1 MIQVAYAVVWWLV
14 LVVIGLITFPLVS
27 RVCSRLPDKG
37 YSISKILGLLLL
49 TYFSWLLASL
59 HLLKFGYIN
68 ILVVTLLLLALSLY
82 LGRKNLSLKNLPLK
96 SMLISEAIFALAFA
110 LFVVY
115 IRYKPDIFYAY
126 SEDFMD
132 FAFLQSI
139 LRSSYFPP
147 TDAWLS
153 GATLPYYYG
162 GQVTVAVVTLI
173 SRVPSSISYNLA
185 IASFF
190 GLVAAA
196 SYGIGYNLTGRKLYG
211 FIALI
216 FVAIAGYISGV
227 FELSAF
233 VFHHNLL
240 DYSDNGAHTFRDW
253 LLTFD
258 VGTGVIPHTE
268 QLYPYAAFLQ
278 RHLHAYLMS
287 IPFQLMFL
295 TLISSLLKKDDDGFQ
310 RGKWDWLLVMFVLG
324 VSLGFFLLLNTWDYP
339 IYVALTVLVFL
350 FFRLNISRKS
360 IVGILLV
367 SLVLYVP
374 YFVTRGWSGAH
385 GIGIV
390 HGRTELVDFVEL
402 FALFLFL
409 VFSFLYVWFKGRVL
423 KAERLILGIVF
434 SIILASLAFL
444 LSFQLL
450 LVLAPLIL
458 IPLYCILK
466 SRKRAEA
473 EFMFLFV
480 LMAALLVLFCEIF
493 FIDDSLSGLDER
505 YNTVMKFYM
514 PVWIF
519 LGIASAYGVSW
530 VLKNTRGKLKGV
542 WVAVLLIFLIC
553 CLIQPVGQTIGW
565 ASGKR
570 SYFNIGRGT
579 IDGTAYV
586 KTIAPGD
593 YEAIQWLNGHIKGQP
608 VILEAPGGAYQFS
621 SYIATMTGLP
631 TVVGWVT
638 HEVMWRG
645 SWEPMSGRSTDVDKI
660 YKSPDSDEA
669 LVLLRKYNVEYVYV
683 GKMEKETYPAE
694 SLQKFASHPERYK
707 LIYENQGATIY
718 QVIP

>member
-1 MIQVAYAVVWWLV
+1 MIQIAYAFVWWLV
-14 LVVIGLITFPLVS
+14 LLVVGLIAFPLVS
-27 RVCSRLPDKG
+27 RVCGRLPDKG
-37 YSISKILGLLLL
+37 YSISKILGLVFI
-49 TYFSWLLASL
+49 TYVSWLLASL
-59 HLLKFGYIN
+59 HLVKFGYIS
-68 ILVVTLLLLALSLY
+68 ISIALLLLLALSFY
-82 LGRKNLSLKNLPLK
+82 LGRKNLSLKKLPLK
-96 SMLISEAIFALAFA
+96 SMLISEAIFTVAFA

-115 IRYKPDIFYAY
+115 TRYKPDIFYAY

-132 FAFLQSI
+132 FSFLQSI

-147 TDAWLS
+147 ADAWLS
-153 GATLPYYYG
+153 GYSLPYYYG
-162 GQVTVAVVTLI
+162 GQVTVAIVTLF

-211 FIALI
+211 FVALV

-233 VFHHNLL
+233 TFHHNLL
-240 DYSDNGAHTFRDW
+240 DYSDNGAHTFWGW
-253 LLTFD
+253 LQTFD
-258 VGTGVIPHTE
+258 IGTGVIPHTE

-295 TLISSLLKKDDDGFQ
+295 TLIPSLLKKDGDDFQ

-339 IYVALTVLVFL
+339 IYAALTVLVFV
-350 FFRLNISRKS
+350 FFRLNTSRKS

-390 HGRTELVDFVEL
+390 HGRTELADFVEL

-409 VFSFLYVWFKGRVL
+409 VFSFFYVWFKGRVL
-423 KAERLILGIVF
+423 KAERLILVIVF

-444 LSFQLL
+444 LNFQLL

-458 IPLYCILK
+458 IPLYCIFK
-466 SRKRAEA
+466 SRKRAET

-493 FIDDSLSGLDER
+493 FINDSLSGLDER
-505 YNTVMKFYM
+505 YNTVMKFYL

-519 LGIASAYGVSW
+519 LAIASVYGVFW
-530 VLKNTRGKLKGV
+530 VMQRAAGKLKGV
-542 WVAVLLIFLIC
+542 WVGALIVLIIC
-553 CLIQPVGQTIGW
+553 CLMQPVGQTIGW

-593 YEAIQWLNGHIKGQP
+593 YEAIQWINAHIKGQP
-608 VILEAPGGAYQFS
+608 VILESPGGSYQFT
-621 SYIATMTGLP
+621 SYVATMTGLP

-645 SWEPMSGRSTDVDKI
+645 SWEPMSGRRTDVDNI

-694 SLQKFASHPERYK
+694 SLQKFAGDPERYK
-707 LIYENQGATIY
+707 PIYEKDGVTIY
-718 QVIP
+718 QVMS

>member
-1 MIQVAYAVVWWLV
+1 MIQIAYAFVWWLV
-14 LVVIGLITFPLVS
+14 LLVVGLITFPLVS
-27 RVCSRLPDKG
+27 RVCGRLPDKG
-37 YSISKILGLLLL
+37 YSISKILGLVFL
-49 TYFSWLLASL
+49 TYLPWLLASL

-68 ILVVTLLLLALSLY
+68 ISIAFVLLLALSLY

-96 SMLISEAIFALAFA
+96 SMLISEAIFTVAFA

-115 IRYKPDIFYAY
+115 TRYKPDIFYAY

-153 GATLPYYYG
+153 GYSLPYYYG
-162 GQVTVAVVTLI
+162 GQVTVAIVTMI
-173 SRVPSSISYNLA
+173 SRVPSSITYNLA

-190 GLVAAA
+190 GMVAAA

-211 FIALI
+211 FIALA
-216 FVAIAGYISGV
+216 FVSIIGYISGV

-233 VFHHNLL
+233 VFHHHLL
-240 DYSDNGAHTFRDW
+240 DYSDNGARTFRDW

-258 VGTGVIPHTE
+258 IGTGVIPHTE

-295 TLISSLLKKDDDGFQ
+295 TLILSLLKKDDDGFQ
-310 RGKWDWLLVMFVLG
+310 WSKWDWLLVVFVMG

-339 IYVALTVLVFL
+339 IYAALAVLAFI

-360 IVGILLV
+360 IAAILLV

-374 YFVTRGWSGAH
+374 YFITRGWSGAH

-390 HGRTELVDFVEL
+390 HVRTELVDFAEL
-402 FALFLFL
+402 FALFLF
-409 VFSFLYVWFKGRVL
+409 VIFSFFYVWFKGRVL
-423 KAERLILGIVF
+423 KGERLILVIVF
-434 SIILASLAFL
+434 FIILAALAFL
-444 LSFQLL
+444 LRFQLL
-450 LVLAPLIL
+450 LVLAPLML

-466 SRKRAEA
+466 SRKRAET
-473 EFMFLFV
+473 ELMFLFV

-493 FIDDSLSGLDER
+493 FINDSLSAPDER
-505 YNTVMKFYM
+505 YNTVMKFYL
-514 PVWIF
+514 PVWLF
-519 LGIASAYGVSW
+519 LAIASVYGVFR
-530 VLKNTRGKLKGV
+530 VMQRAAGKLKGV
-542 WVAVLLIFLIC
+542 WVGALIVLIIC
-553 CLIQPVGQTIGW
+553 CLMQPVGQTIGW

-579 IDGTAYV
+579 LDGTAYV
-586 KTIAPGD
+586 RTIAPGD
-593 YEAIQWLNGHIKGQP
+593 YEAIQWINANIKGQP

-645 SWEPMSGRSTDVDKI
+645 SWEPMSGRRTDVDNI

-669 LVLLRKYNVEYVYV
+669 LVLLRKYNVEYVYI

-694 SLQKFASHPERYK
+694 SLQKFASDSERYQTV
-707 LIYENQGATIY
+707 YEKYGVAIY
-718 QVIP
+718 QVIS